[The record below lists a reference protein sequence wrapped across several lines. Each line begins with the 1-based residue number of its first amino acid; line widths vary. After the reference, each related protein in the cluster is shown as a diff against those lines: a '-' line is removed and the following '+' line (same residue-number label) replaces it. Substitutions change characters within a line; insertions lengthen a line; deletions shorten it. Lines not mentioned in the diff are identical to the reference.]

1 MTVRLLSGCDDEFE
15 NTDTHD
21 SQHLL
26 ISRKSKCGNFKNIHK
41 VSEESTI
48 FDDKRSC
55 RFKQGCF
62 LDRCT
67 SDLFARNIIS
77 VILLHYL
84 MQMIYSLHLI
94 TDRSL

>member
-1 MTVRLLSGCDDEFE
+1 MTVRLLSGYDDAFE

-26 ISRKSKCGNFKNIHK
+26 ISRKSKRGNFKNIHK
-41 VSEESTI
+41 LNEDSTI
-48 FDDKRSC
+48 FKDKWSC

-62 LDRCT
+62 LDRCA

-77 VILLHYL
+77 VILLRYL